1 MIRVLS
7 LFSGIGAFE
16 KALENLGLE
25 HEVVNYC
32 EIDPYAGKAYSLIHD
47 IPQEKNLVDVTKVDT
62 SKLENIDLVTYGFPC
77 QDISIAGKQKG
88 FEDEDGNTTRSGL
101 FFEALRIIQDTKPKY
116 AIAENVKNLI
126 SKSFERELDIVLNSL
141 GAAGYNNYCKV
152 LNAKDYGIP
161 QNRERVF
168 IVSIRRDVDDFS
180 FDFPKPE
187 LLELRMK
194 DLLEKDVD
202 EKYYMSDKALNS
214 ILSPGTKNFYLKPE
228 IDLEVA
234 RPLTATMHK
243 AHRAGADNYV
253 SDAFI
258 NHDIKLDIEDGKPVL
273 SKDIEPIRLGNIY
286 GEDKG
291 TGYAGNV
298 WDKDAIAP
306 TLMTI
311 QGGNRQPMVIDERP
325 IKVGNIYSSG
335 GQNGNIYNPDGI
347 SPTILSGTTNTKEN
361 GGIGS
366 CNAPKIIDD
375 LFHSREPR
383 VYEEYAP
390 TLRASKCGELKVA
403 EPSIEKVD
411 EGFEITYSDE
421 PFIVASR
428 GRYDNDGNIEQH
440 YEPNLDGVSNTLTTV
455 QKDNY
460 VFEPIITEQPFGCVV
475 KNKGKD
481 FVGTT
486 DIART
491 LLARDYKGFGNYETN
506 AVAVPVE
513 NNINADTEKI
523 LIKENTK
530 QGFAE
535 AYEGDS
541 INLEQ
546 PNSKTRR
553 GRVDHGVA
561 QTLTTSPQQAVVIKD
576 ESEPKIEV
584 VGNYMPSGHDA
595 SRIVD
600 TNGLAPT
607 VRENHGTVTAV
618 LEEPKFRIRK
628 LTPKECFRLM
638 GFDDEDIDV
647 LVENGISNTQLY
659 KMAGNSIVV
668 DVLERLF
675 ECLLLKK
682 KEEPDLFSM
691 MFEM

>member
-16 KALENLGLE
+16 KALENLGIE

-32 EIDPYAGKAYSLIHD
+32 EIDPYASKAYSLIHN

-116 AIAENVKNLI
+116 AIAENVKNLM

-202 EKYYMSDKALNS
+202 EKYYISNKTVDYICS
-214 ILSPGTKNFYLKPE
+214 TGTKNFRCNPE

-234 RPLTATMHK
+234 RTLTATMHK
-243 AHRAGADNYV
+243 MHRASIDNYV
-253 SDAFI
+253 SESFV
-258 NHDIKLDIEDGKPVL
+258 NHDIKVDIEDGKPVI

-291 TGYAGNV
+291 PGYAGNV
-298 WDKDAIAP
+298 WDKNAIAP
-306 TLMTI
+306 TLMTM
-311 QGGNRQPMVIDERP
+311 QGGNRQPM
-325 IKVGNIYSSG
+325 N
-335 GQNGNIYNPDGI
+335 
-347 SPTILSGTTNTKEN
+347 
-361 GGIGS
+361 
-366 CNAPKIIDD
+366 IDD

-390 TLRASKCGELKVA
+390 TLRASKCCELKVA
-403 EPSIEKVD
+403 EPVMEKVED
-411 EGFEITYSDE
+411 RFKITYPDE
-421 PFIVASR
+421 PFVVASR
-428 GRYDNDGNIEQH
+428 GRYGEDGKIEQH
-440 YEPNLDGVSNTLTTV
+440 LEPNLEGVSNTLTTV

-460 VFEPIITEQPFGCVV
+460 VVEPINDDCKPRL
-475 KNKGKD
+475 
-481 FVGTT
+481 VGGIG
-486 DIART
+486 DKK
-491 LLARDYKGFGNYETN
+491 LGNQYRQGDRIYDSN
-506 AVAVPVE
+506 AVAMCLTAQPVG
-513 NNINADTEKI
+513 NA
-523 LIKENTK
+523 
-530 QGFAE
+530 G
-535 AYEGDS
+535 G
-541 INLEQ
+541 
-546 PNSKTRR
+546 NSY
-553 GRVDHGVA
+553 
-561 QTLTTSPQQAVVIKD
+561 LYAV
-576 ESEPKIEV
+576 EEPKIEI

-595 SRIVD
+595 SRVVAA
-600 TNGLAPT
+600 TGLAPT

-638 GFDDEDIDV
+638 GFDDKDIDI
-647 LVENGISNTQLY
+647 LIDNGISNTQLY